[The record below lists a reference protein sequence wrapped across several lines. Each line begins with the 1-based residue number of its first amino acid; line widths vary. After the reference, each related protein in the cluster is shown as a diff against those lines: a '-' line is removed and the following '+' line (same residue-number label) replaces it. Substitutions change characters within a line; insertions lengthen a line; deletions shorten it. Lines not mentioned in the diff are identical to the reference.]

1 VLGYDC
7 PNQIEVY
14 GEILMNYNIAE
25 SDDLAPGNLG
35 VSFAKLRRQPCAGFA
50 KQSQPV
56 QNGALSED
64 VAKEDLPAPS
74 GKPADQVDLIYGV

>member
-1 VLGYDC
+1 
-7 PNQIEVY
+7 
-14 GEILMNYNIAE
+14 
-25 SDDLAPGNLG
+25 

-64 VAKEDLPAPS
+64 VAKEDLPAPC